1 MIHNINNEA
10 IEKQAREKKGFKLN
24 RTVAGILTGLMIFS
38 ASACGVKEDTS
49 SDLDNQPGISDV
61 NTDYVS
67 INDINALNVIINDND
82 CSDIYTENICQE
94 LEKRGLKFSF
104 TRENEGINVNDALVI
119 TLDQQYYGGPGVVV
133 LAPYEN
139 EGNNV
144 SDALAC
150 AIEKEFSEDGIKM
163 DGIFCGR
170 TGYSNASKTG
180 SNRVPTSTES
190 SIDKDRDTIFTTI
203 CFGTKTPNQKVVAD
217 GIMSALA
224 RVVVYERENSN
235 VDLIYNPNP
244 GDGIEV
250 VSNRFGC
257 DRGQISSIVKV
268 EGRVQMDESFI
279 NPNLNKVSSFSRP
292 VSVASSQKTESVSFL
307 H

>member
-1 MIHNINNEA
+1 MI
-10 IEKQAREKKGFKLN
+10 
-24 RTVAGILTGLMIFS
+24 VS

-170 TGYSNASKTG
+170 TGYRYNIYY
-180 SNRVPTSTES
+180 NM
-190 SIDKDRDTIFTTI
+190 FW
-203 CFGTKTPNQKVVAD
+203 
-217 GIMSALA
+217 
-224 RVVVYERENSN
+224 YEN
-235 VDLIYNPNP
+235 
-244 GDGIEV
+244 
-250 VSNRFGC
+250 
-257 DRGQISSIVKV
+257 
-268 EGRVQMDESFI
+268 
-279 NPNLNKVSSFSRP
+279 
-292 VSVASSQKTESVSFL
+292 T
-307 H
+307 

>member
-1 MIHNINNEA
+1 MIHNINNDA

-67 INDINALNVIINDND
+67 INDISALNVIINDNN
-82 CSDIYTENICQE
+82 CSDIYTENICQALEE
-94 LEKRGLKFSF
+94 LGLKFSF

-119 TLDQQYYGGPGVVV
+119 TLDQQYYAGTGVVI

-150 AIEKEFSEDGIKM
+150 AVEKEFSDGGIKTDGIY
-163 DGIFCGR
+163 CGK

-190 SIDKDRDTIFTTI
+190 SIDKDRDTAFTTI
-203 CFGTKTPNQKVVAD
+203 CFGTVTPNQKDVAA

-244 GDGIEV
+244 DDGIEV

-257 DRGQISSIVKV
+257 DQEQISSIVKI
-268 EGRVQMDESFI
+268 EGQVQMDESFI

-292 VSVASSQKTESVSFL
+292 ISVTSSQKTESISFS